1 MADYANT
8 DSATTGVAAGRAQ
21 PQTTVEPAGGPFV
34 RHTQEGRRS
43 MYVATPGFGG
53 VVSNPMVASPGYN
66 RGYRIK
72 TTATTAGGTTGVI
85 AATAAGQDAP
95 YSLYHLVQVKD
106 PFCTPILTAPR

>member
-72 TTATTAGGTTGVI
+72 TTATTPGGTTGVI
-85 AATAAGQDAP
+85 ADTAGGQ
-95 YSLYHLVQVKD
+95 YSPHSLFRLVQTD
-106 PFCTPILTAPR
+106 NTYSI